1 MPKVAIDHVEIR
13 WRRADAAGAWTVETL
28 KSGQSS
34 TTLAGVE
41 HGVAYEVQ
49 ARYVGVNGAASR
61 WMPQTH
67 KVN

>member
-13 WRRADAAGAWTVETL
+13 WRRADTAGAWTVETL
-28 KSGQSS
+28 KPGQSS
-34 TTLAGVE
+34 TTLARVE
-41 HGVAYEVQ
+41 QGVANEIQ

>member
-1 MPKVAIDHVEIR
+1 MPQVAIDHVEIR

-28 KSGQSS
+28 KPGLSS
-34 TTLAGVE
+34 LSLVGVE
-41 HGVAYEVQ
+41 PGVNYEVQ

-67 KVN
+67 KAN

>member
-1 MPKVAIDHVEIR
+1 MPKVAIDHVEVR
-13 WRRADAAGAWTVETL
+13 WRRADAAGAWTVEPL
-28 KSGQSS
+28 KPGQGS

-41 HGVAYEVQ
+41 RGVTYEVQ
-49 ARYVGVNGAASR
+49 ARYVGVNGAASQ